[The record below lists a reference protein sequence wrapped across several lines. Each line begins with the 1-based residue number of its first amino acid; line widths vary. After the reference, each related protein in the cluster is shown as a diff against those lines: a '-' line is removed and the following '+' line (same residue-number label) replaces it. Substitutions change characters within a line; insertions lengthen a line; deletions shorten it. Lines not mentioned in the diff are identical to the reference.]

1 MKLKS
6 LTAADATAVNP
17 PPKRPRGR
25 IVKQNPP
32 RRVITGRGW
41 VA

>member
-6 LTAADATAVNP
+6 LTGADATAVNP
-17 PPKRPRGR
+17 PKRTRARP
-25 IVKQNPP
+25 VKRNPP

-41 VA
+41 IA